1 MINDSTV
8 SRGPF
13 TRLPGQSD
21 SGRSHSLATLAAV
34 LLATLVVSAA
44 VYQTR
49 AIPDRLLAEARQK
62 LEQAPRLSPLAVV
75 EGRDLLLIGEIEPFP
90 GMDEIIGNLSRI
102 RGIRS
107 TTDLLTRIR
116 RPTPHLELKRNE
128 DAVVAIGRLNGK
140 DLASAMVQIRN
151 AFPDRSIT
159 NRIGIDD
166 NLGSPLWL
174 DGLSDSLKVLEP
186 VSNLEFKG
194 WRGRI
199 QLNGTVSDNRG
210 RRLVHTM
217 AASMMHRLE
226 IDSRLVMETAA
237 DRPLLA
243 LTANWRGLEFSGTV
257 AHAKAADRVRQAIEA
272 VFGPAHSRIDI
283 EFDSARQDE
292 GNLAVLLS
300 LLPELT
306 AVRNLRLVS
315 AGEGYVMWGE
325 VESPYRLERIVRR
338 IDDLGLALALDNNI
352 EVSQGGTPATVS
364 LFRYHDLVTI
374 SGRLPNAFHRE
385 QVLGAVRQTTGV
397 RIVEEA
403 LDAQPDIVQSRWIDV
418 WPEVLR
424 AVPLDVFGISINGY
438 EVLLTG
444 VAATEDEGL
453 GIQMRLADL
462 LTDHEIRNWMT
473 EPSP

>member
-1 MINDSTV
+1 
-8 SRGPF
+8 
-13 TRLPGQSD
+13 
-21 SGRSHSLATLAAV
+21 
-34 LLATLVVSAA
+34 
-44 VYQTR
+44 
-49 AIPDRLLAEARQK
+49 
-62 LEQAPRLSPLAVV
+62 
-75 EGRDLLLIGEIEPFP
+75 
-90 GMDEIIGNLSRI
+90 
-102 RGIRS
+102 
-107 TTDLLTRIR
+107 
-116 RPTPHLELKRNE
+116 
-128 DAVVAIGRLNGK
+128 
-140 DLASAMVQIRN
+140 
-151 AFPDRSIT
+151 
-159 NRIGIDD
+159 
-166 NLGSPLWL
+166 
-174 DGLSDSLKVLEP
+174 
-186 VSNLEFKG
+186 
-194 WRGRI
+194 
-199 QLNGTVSDNRG
+199 
-210 RRLVHTM
+210 
-217 AASMMHRLE
+217 
-226 IDSRLVMETAA
+226 
-237 DRPLLA
+237 
-243 LTANWRGLEFSGTV
+243 
-257 AHAKAADRVRQAIEA
+257 
-272 VFGPAHSRIDI
+272 
-283 EFDSARQDE
+283 
-292 GNLAVLLS
+292 
-300 LLPELT
+300 
-306 AVRNLRLVS
+306 
-315 AGEGYVMWGE
+315 MWGE